1 MKIGYDR
8 DAKIGVKAY
17 QAGDFVRLTAHQ
29 AGDLGAGRA
38 GDWGLVTAVD
48 QGGRLT
54 IKLAGYSAPH
64 HAALVSLSAVPPRL
78 VRPCDAKGQPKP
90 LRAERESLSAPL
102 WTGQWQRGG

>member
-17 QAGDFVRLTAHQ
+17 QAGDFVRLTADQ

-48 QGGRLT
+48 TGGRLT
-54 IKLAGYSAPH
+54 IKVAGYSAPRD
-64 HAALVSLSAVPPRL
+64 ATLVFLSAVPPRL

-90 LRAERESLSAPL
+90 LRPERESLSAPL
-102 WTGQWQRGG
+102 WSGQWQRGG